1 MKDQLE
7 NGKGFLK
14 NRLGNYRVEPP
25 EKVWESISSRL
36 GNRNRRLW
44 IIIGLSAA
52 ATITLAVTLGIN
64 FFGPG
69 SGDGKSISENRVV
82 ENGTTGQE
90 GKLEEKVLQAME
102 DIKGGAKAEQKSVRM
117 ESGEKT
123 EPYEQGTVNKIV
135 KESIAFR
142 IEGEE
147 TLQRAPSEK
156 VSGNKKMEEEA
167 MVDVEV
173 TIPEENKYPVQDELS
188 GKMPEAQSGNGMEK
202 VITEQMDT
210 SAEPD
215 LDQVDSQ
222 NAENVYDE
230 PGERDKRWLL
240 GASLSPLYS
249 FRDAEAMALSGAGG
263 HESGLLSYAG
273 GIQVGYRAG
282 KRLAIES
289 GVFYAKMGISIEAPG
304 IQLFEQSFD
313 FAPLAEKANRSN
325 VKAIANSVG
334 NIVSNSGDIYVNN
347 YKLNAVSNEN
357 TLDYL
362 SVPDVNADQGIRQHL
377 NYLEVP
383 LNLRYTVIDRSVEL
397 QLVGGMST
405 NVLVNN
411 YVSAETSDGTEDIGY
426 LTNIRNV
433 NYSGNAGLGVVY
445 HVMDHFSLMMEPRF
459 RYFLNSVNDPS
470 LPSTRP
476 YAFGIYTGLNYIF

>member
-14 NRLGNYRVEPP
+14 DRLGNYRVEPP

-82 ENGTTGQE
+82 ENGTNGQE
-90 GKLEEKVLQAME
+90 GKLEEKVMQAME
-102 DIKGGAKAEQKSVRM
+102 DIEGGAKAEQKSVTM
-117 ESGEKT
+117 ESGQET
-123 EPYEQGTVNKIV
+123 EPNEHGTVNKIV
-135 KESIAFR
+135 KESLAFQTD
-142 IEGEE
+142 GEE
-147 TLQRAPSEK
+147 TSQQAPSEK
-156 VSGNKKMEEEA
+156 VGGNKNMEELA
-167 MVDVEV
+167 VEKV
-173 TIPEENKYPVQDELS
+173 EKIIPEQNKYPVQD
-188 GKMPEAQSGNGMEK
+188 
-202 VITEQMDT
+202 
-210 SAEPD
+210 
-215 LDQVDSQ
+215 SQ
-222 NAENVYDE
+222 KPGDEYGE
-230 PGERDKRWLL
+230 PGERDKKWLL

-249 FRDAEAMALSGAGG
+249 FRDAEAMALSGAAG

-289 GVFYAKMGISIEAPG
+289 GVFYAKMGISIGAPG
-304 IQLFEQSFD
+304 IQLFDQSFD

-325 VKAIANSVG
+325 VKAIANTVG

-347 YKLNAVSNEN
+347 YKLNGTSEEN
-357 TLDYL
+357 SLDFM
-362 SVPDVNADQGIRQHL
+362 SASDVNADQGIRQHL

-405 NVLVNN
+405 NFLVNN
-411 YVSAETSDGTEDIGY
+411 YVSMETSDGTEDVGY
-426 LTNIRNV
+426 LTNIRSV